1 MVSKLH
7 LIDSERLVEA
17 FHKYMRT
24 IKGLLIILALTVIM
38 SAVAFAQTVLTS
50 IDGTRVDIEKQAGK
64 VVVLAVGAAWLPL
77 SAKQAEYTN
86 ALAKKY
92 AGKNVVVY
100 FIATDSANPKSKNY
114 ASTEMLRKF
123 GFTNKLD
130 VPVLQDPDGAATL
143 KKFKIDQVPTFIIL
157 DKNGNLAS
165 EQFGG
170 ITTDAKYDIT
180 IPISKV
186 IDKLR

>member
-1 MVSKLH
+1 
-7 LIDSERLVEA
+7 
-17 FHKYMRT
+17 MRT
-24 IKGLLIILALTVIM
+24 IKGFITILTFTLMLA
-38 SAVAFAQTVLTS
+38 AAAAAQTVLTTL
-50 IDGTRVDIEKQAGK
+50 DGSRVDFDNQKGK

-114 ASTEMLRKF
+114 SSDETLRKF
-123 GFTNKLD
+123 SFTNKLT
-130 VPVLQDPDGAATL
+130 VPVLHDPDGAATL
-143 KKFKIDQVPTFIIL
+143 KKFKIDQVPTFVIL

-186 IDKLR
+186 IDKLL